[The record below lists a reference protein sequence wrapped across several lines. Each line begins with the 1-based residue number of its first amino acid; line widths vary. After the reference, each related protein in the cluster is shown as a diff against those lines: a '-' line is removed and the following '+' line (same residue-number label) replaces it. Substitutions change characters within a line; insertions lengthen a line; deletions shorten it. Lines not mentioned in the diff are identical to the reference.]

1 MYRVA
6 GYRRCVWILLAVGL
20 AFSSRL
26 AAAEN
31 WPEWRGPRGNSTS
44 AETSLPVEWS
54 DTSGIAWK
62 TPLPEWGT
70 STPAIWNDAVF
81 VTTQHDE
88 DLLVLKLDR
97 HSGAIE
103 WTQKVGQAATQR
115 QGPPRA
121 KQKFH
126 RLHNLASPSPV
137 TDGKLVVVHFGNGD
151 LAAYDF
157 AGKLRWKHN
166 LQDRSRHVHD
176 LVGARQQPR
185 AVQRHRHLG
194 VHAGFAGRCARRAGA
209 ELPGGP
215 RPGDRP
221 GALEVDAAD
230 RRPVRTGR
238 RLHHADPRAHRRHDA
253 TGRDGRQPARRLR
266 SEHRE
271 AALVSAGVWSAGAPS
286 PAPPRP
292 RG

>member
-20 AFSSRL
+20 AFSSLSR
-26 AAAEN
+26 AAEN

-44 AETSLPVEWS
+44 AGDQACPSSGAT
-54 DTSGIAWK
+54 TSGIVWK

-97 HSGAIE
+97 TAATIE

-137 TDGKLVVVHFGNGD
+137 TDGKLVVVHFGNGE

-157 AGKLRWKHN
+157 ARQAPLAAQPAG
-166 LQDRSRHVHD
+166 RSRHVHD
-176 LVGARQQPR
+176 LVGACQ
-185 AVQRHRHLG
+185 
-194 VHAGFAGRCARRAGA
+194 
-209 ELPGGP
+209 
-215 RPGDRP
+215 
-221 GALEVDAAD
+221 
-230 RRPVRTGR
+230 
-238 RLHHADPRAHRRHDA
+238 
-253 TGRDGRQPARRLR
+253 
-266 SEHRE
+266 
-271 AALVSAGVWSAGAPS
+271 
-286 PAPPRP
+286 
-292 RG
+292 